1 MTQQSSDYERGLAMV
16 RSASSALDAAGLE
29 HWFFGGWA
37 VDL

>member
-1 MTQQSSDYERGLAMV
+1 
-16 RSASSALDAAGLE
+16 LDAAGLE